1 MSASGPAKLLDIK
14 KMKASEL
21 VGLMDEGRSK
31 FAHVSSPRYLMQRV
45 LSCPIEKKTKLGLLV
60 EELGGLLAQN

>member
-14 KMKASEL
+14 QMKASEL

-31 FAHVSSPRYLMQRV
+31 FAHSFLPSVFDAARASARKR
-45 LSCPIEKKTKLGLLV
+45 
-60 EELGGLLAQN
+60 

>member
-31 FAHVSSPRYLMQRV
+31 FAHVSSPRYGCSACFR
-45 LSCPIEKKTKLGLLV
+45 EKKI
-60 EELGGLLAQN
+60 N